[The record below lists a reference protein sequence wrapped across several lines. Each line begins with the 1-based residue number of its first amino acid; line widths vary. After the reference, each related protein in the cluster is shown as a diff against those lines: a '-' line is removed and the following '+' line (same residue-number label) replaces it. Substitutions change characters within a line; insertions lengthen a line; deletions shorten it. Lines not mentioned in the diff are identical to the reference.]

1 MVQLDSVNGPAAPSE
16 ITAAPIDPRRYRK
29 LRFFLLRVLVHALW
43 NDLVLNRPLLAWARR
58 DPVPRW
64 QEIARRYRSL
74 AVEMGGVLIKL
85 GQFLSIRVD
94 LLPAE
99 ILHELAGLQDEVPP
113 HPVQEIEAQI
123 AAEYGRPVDQVFAGF
138 SPVATGAASL
148 AQVHHARLPSGQEVV
163 VKVLRP
169 GIEVLVETDLKAVDL
184 ALKYLKLSRM
194 IRRRVDLDRL
204 AEEFRRT
211 TLRELDMMAEAA
223 SAERFDELFADDEKV
238 RVPRVYPAASTR
250 RVLVLEDVG
259 FIKLADR
266 AGLLAVGIDP
276 AEVARTLYRIY
287 MRQLFEHN
295 FVHADPH
302 PGNLFVE
309 PLPTEAEREAGVV
322 AFRPGERPPH
332 AAGRPFRVVF
342 IDFGMTAVIPP
353 RLRGALREYLI
364 GLGTRDAARMVHS
377 YQMAGVLLP
386 GADLRRIEEAHRDM
400 FDRFWGV
407 PLGEL
412 RRVAMTQMGSLL
424 AQYRDLIYEVPFQ
437 MPVDLL
443 FVNRAVGILA
453 GLATSLDHDFDPWA
467 ETIPYAERI
476 AAQEAGGLFG
486 AAEEGLRQLMVLA
499 TLPGQLDRF
508 LTRAERGG
516 LVVQT
521 GFTPEAKSSLD
532 RLERMAKRLS
542 WVLVAV
548 GLLLAGT
555 LLRAEGGW
563 LDDAFLAGSLL
574 SLLWG
579 LGRYR

>member
-1 MVQLDSVNGPAAPSE
+1 MVQLDSVNGPAAPFE

-43 NDLVLNRPLLAWARR
+43 HDLVLNRPLLAWARR

-99 ILHELAGLQDEVPP
+99 ILYELAGLQDEVPP

-204 AEEFRRT
+204 GEEFRRT
-211 TLRELDMMAEAA
+211 TLRELDLVAEAA
-223 SAERFDELFADDEKV
+223 SAERFGELFADEEKV
-238 RVPRVYPAASTR
+238 RVPRVYPAASRR

-266 AGLLAVGIDP
+266 AGLLAAGIDP

-309 PLPTEAEREAGVV
+309 PLPTPEEREAGTV
-322 AFRPGERPPH
+322 AFHPGERVLGHEASGDESPTGDTLKLVSFSSAMHSLIAVGAEGQLLTPSITWADSRAAKH
-332 AAGRPFRVVF
+332 AKRIKEEMDGHE
-342 IDFGMTAVIPP
+342 IY
-353 RLRGALREYLI
+353 LRT
-364 GLGTRDAARMVHS
+364 GTPIHAMSPLSKISSSGTTPAARMS
-377 YQMAGVLLP
+377 CAMAAASLP
-386 GADLRRIEEAHRDM
+386 
-400 FDRFWGV
+400 
-407 PLGEL
+407 
-412 RRVAMTQMGSLL
+412 
-424 AQYRDLIYEVPFQ
+424 
-437 MPVDLL
+437 
-443 FVNRAVGILA
+443 RAVM
-453 GLATSLDHDFDPWA
+453 T
-467 ETIPYAERI
+467 
-476 AAQEAGGLFG
+476 
-486 AAEEGLRQLMVLA
+486 
-499 TLPGQLDRF
+499 
-508 LTRAERGG
+508 
-516 LVVQT
+516 T
-521 GFTPEAKSSLD
+521 GRPSS
-532 RLERMAKRLS
+532 RPRSPSFSAS
-542 WVLVAV
+542 
-548 GLLLAGT
+548 
-555 LLRAEGGW
+555 
-563 LDDAFLAGSLL
+563 
-574 SLLWG
+574 
-579 LGRYR
+579 